1 MAYPYVVKFDRGG
14 QRSIWPLETAHLEL
28 YDVDDRITLLRQ
40 AHDEQIR
47 MYLKS
52 KRAVGAREHMLVQ
65 NAEAEAMMKLHELYA
80 SKFEDLL
87 TEREN
92 IAEPHVRVY
101 RDGNQAYLKKGDIS
115 LQNLLN
121 ISQSDFGNPDI
132 VELPPPV
139 QHLDPLLVGHKSDAF
154 AIAANRYT
162 DDDREQLKRLHY
174 RLYTRAKYGVD
185 PLPDRLA
192 VQHTDSTG
200 TQKWHVAGKISTGNV
215 YHVQESNATLF
226 IITLGAFPSVKTGMG
241 NLYKHTGTH
250 PLRGTW
256 NYAGTTIKLAPAP
269 SGVWDP
275 APFNAKKIIWIS
287 DTVRAFPNMP
297 YAPWVYRNVLSPT
310 TQLPRLNLFDH
321 GCKGFVDGIS
331 DTISV
336 ISAFGNPMPV
346 PTETPPHM
354 PSDNPA
360 PSQTPRTIM
369 RAKRNYNQNQA
380 THSFLPAKRHKGPV
394 GPGVGFPVGPGVGFP
409 VRPGVGLPVGPG
421 TLEYVAKCGSG
432 SSDTIIDMSS
442 SNGWAIGVRGSPFLE
457 AVEHWVRE
465 LCGSHGLQSLDFLG
479 YHFGVLCQDSDNMQE
494 TSTAW
499 VQKSLLPEMPDY
511 PEHYPEISKK
521 LHKDLFATQ
530 KVCVRGCN
538 RYAVTTVCE
547 IPARLCQTAEL
558 DSAVE
563 FLLLQLCQNGCEFM
577 QELDSRI
584 STASSDRKAVAKE
597 MWNLGATSAETK
609 LNMAHSMLSNS
620 SDATET
626 WTDKGTFSHIQ
637 ERFDTIIRTWA
648 QDILYK
654 DYPAGV

>member
-1 MAYPYVVKFDRGG
+1 MAYPYSVYFDGYGCRGVSPVDPE
-14 QRSIWPLETAHLEL
+14 RLEL

-92 IAEPHVRVY
+92 ITEPHVRVY

-162 DDDREQLKRLHY
+162 DDDREQLKRLHN
-174 RLYTRAKYGVD
+174 RLYTRAKYGID

-192 VQHTDSTG
+192 VQHTDNTST
-200 TQKWHVAGKISTGNV
+200 QEWHVAKKISTGNV
-215 YHVQESNATLF
+215 YHVEEGNAVLF

-241 NLYKHTGTH
+241 NSYKHTGTH
-250 PLRGTW
+250 PLRGAW

-269 SGVWDP
+269 ISWVPSTSKNVD
-275 APFNAKKIIWIS
+275 WIG
-287 DTVRAFPNMP
+287 DEIRAFPNMP
-297 YAPWVYRNVLSPT
+297 YAPWVCRNVLCPT
-310 TQLPRLNLFDH
+310 AQLPRLNLFDY

-331 DTISV
+331 DIILV
-336 ISAFGNPMPV
+336 HGDMLLGAI
-346 PTETPPHM
+346 
-354 PSDNPA
+354 DNP
-360 PSQTPRTIM
+360 TPGKKM
-369 RAKRNYNQNQA
+369 DGGKKRSVAQS
-380 THSFLPAKRHKGPV
+380 SFPVKRVKGPPEV
-394 GPGVGFPVGPGVGFP
+394 PENLV
-409 VRPGVGLPVGPG
+409 
-421 TLEYVAKCGSG
+421 YVAKCGSG

-465 LCGSHGLQSLDFLG
+465 LCSSRGLHPLEFLG

-499 VQKSLLPEMPDY
+499 VRKTLLPEMPTC

-538 RYAVTTVCE
+538 RYAITTVCE
-547 IPARLCQTAEL
+547 IPARLCSTIAL

-577 QELDSRI
+577 ENLNERAR
-584 STASSDRKAVAKE
+584 TAGAIKKAVVKA

-648 QDILYK
+648 QDILYN
-654 DYPAGV
+654 